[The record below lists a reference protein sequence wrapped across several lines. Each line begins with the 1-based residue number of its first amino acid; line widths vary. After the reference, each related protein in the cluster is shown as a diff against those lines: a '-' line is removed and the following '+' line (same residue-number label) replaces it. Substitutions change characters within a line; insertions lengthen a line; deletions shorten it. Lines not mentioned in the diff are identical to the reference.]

1 MKRILLALLITCG
14 CTSLPAAKPN
24 VLFIAIDDLNDWIGC
39 LGGHP
44 QARTPNLDKLAKRGV
59 LFTRAYCAAPSCNPS
74 RAALMTGILP
84 STSGV
89 YHNSQPWRAAMPKA
103 VTLPQHFTAH
113 GYWSA
118 GSGKIYHGRYPDP
131 ASWQTYF
138 PDQKKNKP
146 VDPLPA
152 KRPVNGIPKTAHF
165 DWGPVSKPAS
175 AMGDYQVADWIIGQ
189 LKHEHD
195 KPFFLACGIY
205 RPHLPWYVPRKY
217 FDLFNESEIQ
227 LPATLKNDLKDV
239 PTAGVKMAKPQGDH
253 AKVSKH
259 KQWKKAVHGYLAS
272 IAFADEQ
279 VGRVLSALEKSPH
292 AADTIIVLWTDHG
305 WHLGEKEHWRKF
317 TLWERAGRTPVMF
330 VVPKGISKA
339 LAQGTRAGMR
349 VDRPVGLIDIY
360 PTLVDLCGLNENKA
374 LEGQSLV
381 RLLADPKAKWP
392 RPALTTY
399 GRNNHALRTPQWRY
413 IRYADGSEE
422 LYDHSTDPNE
432 WTNLA
437 GKPEYAPLKK
447 ELTDWFPKKNAP
459 TAADSRKKKKSK
471 KK

>member
-1 MKRILLALLITCG
+1 MKRILLALLITCW

-89 YHNSQPWRAAMPKA
+89 YYNSQPWRAAMPKA

-217 FDLFNESEIQ
+217 FDLFNESEIK

-253 AKVSKH
+253 ARVIKH
-259 KQWKKAVHGYLAS
+259 NQWQKAVHGYLAS

-279 VGRVLSALEKSPH
+279 VGRVLTALERSSH
-292 AADTIIVLWTDHG
+292 ADNTIIVLWTDHG

-330 VVPKGISKA
+330 VVPKGISEA
-339 LAQGTRAGMR
+339 LAQGTRDGMR
-349 VDRPVGLIDIY
+349 VDRPVGLIDLY
-360 PTLVDLCGLNENKA
+360 PTLIDLCGLKENKA

-381 RLLADPKAKWP
+381 RLLSDPKAKWA

-413 IRYADGSEE
+413 IRYEDGSEE
-422 LYDHSTDPNE
+422 LYDHSKDPHE

-437 GKPEYAPLKK
+437 GKPEHVELKK
-447 ELTDWFPKKNAP
+447 ELAGWFPKKNAP
-459 TAADSRKKKKSK
+459 AAADSKKKQKAK
-471 KK
+471 NK